1 MLHAGPATKSVVA
14 PRHIIYFLFPKFSTP
29 VLSMK
34 LFLRSLIFIGF
45 ASVGRTLAQ
54 TQPAAPPIAVGCIAP
69 PKAAA
74 STSSPAAQAKARA
87 SASSTATTCA
97 PPYYVRVNI
106 HFIQDADGKGNFR
119 ADDDGGSANA
129 ADWNTAGTW
138 DIPSNPGR
146 PLPYL
151 APDPNYNGYKFAKQ
165 LILAANAQWKDNPQM
180 QLPTGNNTPH
190 PDKGIQFVL
199 GGTYFHR
206 DAVLYKY
213 DPVNLSAP
221 RTGVF
226 STEQF
231 DTYGTNKANEI
242 NIFLMGQ
249 ATSPALTASDAQWLY
264 GTGVAGGL
272 GYSANGSYLKIG
284 NPWRIHLINRLRNNA
299 GAVPGAMASILN
311 HEVGHLLGLI
321 HPFDGGNGCADT
333 PQNLKPDGTP
343 NPSAGNNLM
352 DYGQQIALTPC
363 QIGIAH
369 NELTTN
375 YGSYYTCNCQLPV
388 PDFTLPQCTFVT
400 DAYSTDC
407 LVLDGRASQGEE
419 TYTVSVTEVGNRTL
433 QGGGPTTI
441 GQPTIGQ
448 PSMSQQMTGP
458 VDKVCLATLM
468 HFDQNKTYAVTLTLT
483 NSCGSASLT
492 KYLRTVDQ
500 PCGMSQESRQ
510 ASATTS
516 EKPASLY
523 PNPTTASAGF
533 TLLSPEQPI
542 RVPTVRNSH
551 GLRVSVEQLSQQHDA
566 SGWHTTYRLVQQ
578 GAQSGFYTVETTLD
592 GRRLVQQLSVQS
604 E

>member
-1 MLHAGPATKSVVA
+1 MLNAGPAAKGVVA
-14 PRHIIYFLFPKFSTP
+14 PGHIVYFLSPKFFTP

-34 LFLRSLIFIGF
+34 LFLRFLIFIAF
-45 ASVGRTLAQ
+45 ASVGRTSAQ

-69 PKAAA
+69 LKAAA
-74 STSSPAAQAKARA
+74 STHAPAAQAKPRA
-87 SASSTATTCA
+87 SANSAATTCA

-119 ADDDGGSANA
+119 ADDDGGSDNA
-129 ADWNTAGTW
+129 ADWNTAGRW
-138 DIPSNPGR
+138 DTPSNPGK

-165 LILAANAQWKDNPQM
+165 LILAANAQWKNNPQM
-180 QLPTGNNTPH
+180 QLPIGNNTPH

-213 DPVNLSAP
+213 DPVNRYASN
-221 RTGVF
+221 TGLY
-226 STEQF
+226 SPQQF
-231 DTYGTNKANEI
+231 ETYGTNKANEI

-249 ATSPALTASDAQWLY
+249 ATSPDLTASDNQWIY

-272 GYSANGSYLKIG
+272 GYSASGNWLKIG

-311 HEVGHLLGLI
+311 HEVGHLLGLA
-321 HPFDGGNGCADT
+321 HPFQGGNGCADT
-333 PQNLKPDGTP
+333 PQNSSAG
-343 NPSAGNNLM
+343 AGNNLM

-375 YGSYYTCNCQLPV
+375 YGSYYSCNCQLPV

-419 TYTVSVTEVGNRTL
+419 TYTVAVTEVGSGVI
-433 QGGGPTTI
+433 QAGGPITLA
-441 GQPTIGQ
+441 
-448 PSMSQQMTGP
+448 GP
-458 VDKVCLATLM
+458 VDKVCLSTVT

-483 NSCGSASLT
+483 NSCGSVSLT

-510 ASATTS
+510 PDVTTR

-533 TLLSPEQPI
+533 TLLSPEQPM
-542 RVPTVRNSH
+542 RLPTVRNSH
-551 GLRVSVEQLSQQHDA
+551 GQRVSVEQLSQQHDA
-566 SGWHTTYRLVQQ
+566 NGWHTTYRLVQQ
-578 GAQSGFYTVETTLD
+578 GAQSGFYTVETTLA